1 MKRLFTQLGRLLGK
15 DSPSAQDLPRSR
27 SSARIVQIPPSRHR
41 SNLLSQAPQAEN
53 DPVDVD
59 DAEPQAAFV
68 SSVEEIGPG
77 KTVLRSSYL
86 LDPRNVDPSLTL
98 ADTPVSGDADSDFDP
113 YNSGQFDR
121 SRNWSRH
128 PRK

>member
-1 MKRLFTQLGRLLGK
+1 MKRLFTQFGRLLGK
-15 DSPSAQDLPRSR
+15 DNPSAQEYPRSR
-27 SSARIVQIPPSRHR
+27 SSARIVQIPPRHR
-41 SNLLSQAPQAEN
+41 SNLLTQAPQAES
-53 DPVDVD
+53 DPVGVD
-59 DAEPQAAFV
+59 DAEPEAAFV
-68 SSVEEIGPG
+68 SGIEEIGPG